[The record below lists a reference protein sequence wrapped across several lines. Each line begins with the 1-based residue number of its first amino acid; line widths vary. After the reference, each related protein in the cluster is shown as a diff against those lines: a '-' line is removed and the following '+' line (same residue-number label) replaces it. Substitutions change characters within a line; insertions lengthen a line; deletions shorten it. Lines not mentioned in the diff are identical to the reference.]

1 MTKNE
6 RYSEQSKIIV
16 IGDIIEPSF
25 VQTPIKVFKKAYDLS
40 KQEEWVVF
48 TNNPQFVEVLE
59 VLNDD
64 VKIYLRLN
72 GREEEIDVIE
82 AYDFLGDVYD
92 IIRRIKIKK
101 DLDEDVTDKWI
112 EHQIKEYNMRY
123 MELIGDEKIL
133 KIKRLN
139 STEPINYAE
148 WVKLHQEVGGDMNE

>member
-1 MTKNE
+1 MTENGQ
-6 RYSEQSKIIV
+6 YLEQGKIIV

-48 TNNPQFVEVLE
+48 TNNPQFVEALE

-92 IIRRIKIKK
+92 IIRSIKIRKELEV
-101 DLDEDVTDKWI
+101 DITDEWI
-112 EHQIKEYNMRY
+112 EHQTKEYDMRY
-123 MELIGDEKIL
+123 MKLMGDIE
-133 KIKRLN
+133 
-139 STEPINYAE
+139 
-148 WVKLHQEVGGDMNE
+148 

>member
-1 MTKNE
+1 MIENE

-25 VQTPIKVFKKAYDLS
+25 VQMPIKVFKKAYDLS
-40 KQEEWVVF
+40 KQEEWIVF
-48 TNNPQFVEVLE
+48 TNNPQFVEALE

-92 IIRRIKIKK
+92 IIRSIRIKK
-101 DLDEDVTDKWI
+101 DLDVDITDEWI
-112 EHQIKEYNMRY
+112 EHQIKEYDMRY
-123 MELIGDEKIL
+123 MELMGDEKIL

-139 STEPINYAE
+139 STKPITYAE
-148 WVKLHQEVGGDMNE
+148 WVRLHQEVDGDVE